1 MDNESALHDRRIE
14 FAPET
19 TRGTPPSNPSWE
31 LFSDRVQNIDW
42 SPSPT
47 YDVDRAV
54 GTADALDADPGPED
68 HSLTL
73 AYRLQRWLVDGSGN
87 PQDATGYGML
97 RDADNQLHNSH
108 TIVDRE
114 DRSTGGSDGGGRR
127 TYTVAVGAL
136 IGEVTLEGD
145 PSTENPITP
154 ELAYTAEKVRSY
166 EVDQPSSSTLLAVKS
181 TDAADTSQTLTIE
194 DDGAATSEGVALSG
208 TSLVSTSSNFGSI
221 DAARLDAETEGDVE
235 VYVNTGT
242 ATAPSAGSLLMTI
255 KGKSSYDDREGDLGV
270 PLLGSSSHAS
280 ALGTAFERFIGDVI
294 NRGGSSIS
302 DTLTNLSLTV
312 SNNLATEPQA
322 GTLRRRIDEG
332 VRDVTMSASTI
343 GDGESHDRI
352 VESLISTA
360 ADIQWQLTGGNITLK
375 SAVLDSPGGRQI
387 QVGDA
392 KVTQDNTF
400 RATTDPAISIS

>member
-14 FAPET
+14 FVPET
-19 TRGTPPSNPSWE
+19 TRGEPPSNPSWE
-31 LFSDRVQNIDW
+31 LFSDRLQNIDW

-54 GTADALDADPGPED
+54 GTADALDADAGPED
-68 HSLTL
+68 HSLAL

-87 PQDATGYGML
+87 PQDAAAYGLL

-114 DRSTGGSDGGGRR
+114 DRSTGGADGGGRR

-145 PSTENPITP
+145 PSTGNPITP

-166 EVDQPSSSTLLAVKS
+166 EIDQPADGTTITVVS
-181 TDAADTSQTLTIE
+181 TDGNDSMDVTIE
-194 DDGAATSEGVALSG
+194 DDGAATSETLTLNGTTEVTG
-208 TSLVSTSSNFGSI
+208 TSSFTSI
-221 DAARLDAETEGDVE
+221 DAVRLASEAAGDVQIKDD
-235 VYVNTGT
+235 
-242 ATAPSAGSLLMTI
+242 AGNVLMEI
-255 KGKSSYDDREGDLGV
+255 KGKNSYDDREGDLGI
-270 PLLGSSSHAS
+270 PLLGSGSHAS

-294 NRGGSSIS
+294 NRGGSSIA
-302 DTLTNLSLTV
+302 DTLTSLALTA
-312 SNNLATEPQA
+312 SNNLETEPQV

-332 VRDVTMSASTI
+332 GRDVTMSASTV

-375 SAVLDSPGGRQI
+375 SAILDSPGGRQI

-400 RATTDPAISIS
+400 RATTDPAITIS

>member
-1 MDNESALHDRRIE
+1 MDNESAIHDRRVE
-14 FAPET
+14 FVPET
-19 TRGTPPSNPSWE
+19 TRGQPPSDPAWE

-42 SPSPT
+42 SPSPV

-87 PQDATGYGML
+87 PQDAAGYGLL
-97 RDADNQLHNSH
+97 RDGDNQLHNSH

-114 DRSTGGSDGGGRR
+114 DRSTGGADGGGRR

-145 PSTENPITP
+145 PSTGNPITP
-154 ELAYTAEKVRSY
+154 ELSYTAEKVRSY
-166 EVDQPSSSTLLAVKS
+166 EVDQPASSTLLVVES
-181 TDAADTSQTLTIE
+181 TDANDTTQTLTVE
-194 DDGAATSEGVALSG
+194 DDGASTSEDVSLNG
-208 TSLVSTSSNFGSI
+208 TSLVSTSSQFDSI
-221 DAARLDAETEGDVE
+221 DAARLDAETDGDVKI
-235 VYVNTGT
+235 YVNDGSETSPT
-242 ATAPSAGSLLMTI
+242 KGSLLMTI
-255 KGKSSYDDREGDLGV
+255 NGKNSHDDREGDLGI
-270 PLLGSSSHAS
+270 PLLGSGSHAS
-280 ALGTAFERFIGDVI
+280 ALGTSFERFIGDVI
-294 NRGGSSIS
+294 NRGGSSIA
-302 DTLTNLSLTV
+302 DTLTSLSLSV
-312 SNNLATEPQA
+312 SNNLETEPQA

-332 VRDVTMSASTI
+332 VRDVTMSASTV

-352 VESLISTA
+352 VEAMIATA

-400 RATTDPAISIS
+400 RATTDPAITIS

>member
-14 FAPET
+14 FVPET
-19 TRGTPPSNPSWE
+19 TRGEPPSNPAWE
-31 LFSDRVQNIDW
+31 LFSDRLQNIDW

-54 GTADALDADPGPED
+54 GTADALDADAGPED
-68 HSLTL
+68 HSLAL

-87 PQDATGYGML
+87 PQDAAAYGLL

-114 DRSTGGSDGGGRR
+114 DRSTGGVDGGGRR

-145 PSTENPITP
+145 PSTGNPITP

-166 EVDQPSSSTLLAVKS
+166 EIDQPADGTTITVVS
-181 TDAADTSQTLTIE
+181 TDGNDSMDVTIE
-194 DDGAATSEGVALSG
+194 DDGAATSETLTLNGTTEVTG
-208 TSLVSTSSNFGSI
+208 TSSFTSI
-221 DAARLDAETEGDVE
+221 DAVRLASEAAGDVQIKDD
-235 VYVNTGT
+235 
-242 ATAPSAGSLLMTI
+242 AGNVLMEI
-255 KGKSSYDDREGDLGV
+255 KGKNSYDDRGGDLGI
-270 PLLGSSSHAS
+270 PLLGSGSHAS

-294 NRGGSSIS
+294 NRGGSSIAEV
-302 DTLTNLSLTV
+302 LTSLSLTV
-312 SNNLATEPQA
+312 SNNLETEPQV

-352 VESLISTA
+352 VEAMIATA

-375 SAVLDSPGGRQI
+375 SAILDSPGGRQI

-400 RATTDPAISIS
+400 RATTDPAITIS